1 MPPKGLRPLPYR
13 KVARRLRDFGFEPLS
28 QEGSHV
34 RFRHPDG
41 RQAIVPRHVR

>member
-13 KVARRLRDFGFEPLS
+13 KVARRLRDFGFEPVS